1 MTQKYPEE
9 IINVIKS
16 GVVAALAGLLYGGLP
31 AARHARQRY
40 IQVSQAELYTSRVD
54 AVVSERQEMTR
65 RWSCMC
71 DKLTIPISSFRSVQS
86 ALGTQ
91 CSDPWFCEIRME
103 VELEGGCF
111 CNSVQVRKKMGL
123 YHEGL
128 SSVTQLFWNEQHY
141 AVLLSDRFFGFF
153 LGFS

>member
-65 RWSCMC
+65 R
-71 DKLTIPISSFRSVQS
+71 
-86 ALGTQ
+86 
-91 CSDPWFCEIRME
+91 
-103 VELEGGCF
+103 
-111 CNSVQVRKKMGL
+111 
-123 YHEGL
+123 
-128 SSVTQLFWNEQHY
+128 
-141 AVLLSDRFFGFF
+141 
-153 LGFS
+153 